1 MKTGPTNNGS
11 NTIEILFPLLHI
23 RSIVDVSYQWEIES
37 WLLFLV
43 VTQADIWLCHFQNTA
58 SKLAVFVIPL
68 YLRSWKEEK
77 KKT

>member
-1 MKTGPTNNGS
+1 M
-11 NTIEILFPLLHI
+11 
-23 RSIVDVSYQWEIES
+23 VDVPDQWEIVR

-68 YLRSWKEEK
+68 YLRSWKEK
-77 KKT
+77 KKKKHEGGVQEVL

>member
-1 MKTGPTNNGS
+1 M
-11 NTIEILFPLLHI
+11 
-23 RSIVDVSYQWEIES
+23 VDVPDQWEIVR

-68 YLRSWKEEK
+68 FLRSWKEK
-77 KKT
+77 KKKNMKEVCRRFYSLGREVR

>member
-1 MKTGPTNNGS
+1 M
-11 NTIEILFPLLHI
+11 
-23 RSIVDVSYQWEIES
+23 VDVPDQWEIVR

-68 YLRSWKEEK
+68 YLRSWKEK
-77 KKT
+77 KKKKNMKEVCRRFYSLGREVR